1 MSLSKK
7 FYKCSA
13 PPNPLLKDK
22 SPRDVSSLARRAR
35 DEGNLNLSFSLLKDG
50 IKLHPNDPY
59 LWRDMGFTLLEANE
73 FKESLSFFKRAYVL
87 APDDMKIG
95 MPYARRLRCECMY
108 EEAEQLYMKYIP
120 GADNTDSMKLLE
132 SLGILYFQKKE
143 KGLAAACLGQAILHG
158 LQNSHAIEKY
168 AALNAQS
175 FTLNDETW
183 AAFANRLQA
192 VLAPQKPVQSHT
204 ASYRPKPA

>member
-73 FKESLSFFKRAYVL
+73 FKESLSFF
-87 APDDMKIG
+87 
-95 MPYARRLRCECMY
+95 
-108 EEAEQLYMKYIP
+108 
-120 GADNTDSMKLLE
+120 
-132 SLGILYFQKKE
+132 
-143 KGLAAACLGQAILHG
+143 
-158 LQNSHAIEKY
+158 
-168 AALNAQS
+168 
-175 FTLNDETW
+175 
-183 AAFANRLQA
+183 
-192 VLAPQKPVQSHT
+192 
-204 ASYRPKPA
+204 